1 MDKILHSVATDENAS
16 WLMSCTYL
24 DPKDNDLVGLNIPMG
39 KYEQQFTQDL
49 IRSPFWREMPS
60 EIQDQVL

>member
-39 KYEQQFTQDL
+39 KYEQ
-49 IRSPFWREMPS
+49 
-60 EIQDQVL
+60 